1 MKLHI
6 FAVLLAA
13 TAPAL
18 AHDTWVETNT
28 NVYRVGDVAHID
40 LKLGNHGNEGR
51 DFKLAAIAPLEST
64 NIEVVAP
71 DGKKFDIKPSLAS
84 TAMAP
89 KEGYWEGDFTNNAPG
104 LYCVHQTF
112 DAVMSYAPER
122 AIKSAKTYFL
132 ASKSLD
138 NVPIGAPGY
147 NRIMGDALEIVPQ
160 NNPVAPM
167 DTGDELKLRLMFK
180 GKPLANTRISFIPR
194 DAELTPGFDPRYE
207 ALTDKNGDATFAPKE
222 AETYLAVAHVETKE
236 AGEQN
241 GKKYDF
247 TQYGATLTVYVP
259 AICACCGE

>member
-1 MKLHI
+1 MKLQI
-6 FAVLLAA
+6 IAALLAA

-40 LKLGNHGNEGR
+40 LKLGNHGNDHR
-51 DFKLAAIAPLEST
+51 DFKLAALAPLEST

-71 DGKKFDIKPSLAS
+71 DGKKFDLKPNLVS
-84 TAMAP
+84 TSIAP
-89 KEGYWEGDFTNNAPG
+89 KEGYWTGDFTNNAPG
-104 LYCVHQTF
+104 LYCVHQTM

-132 ASKSLD
+132 ASKSMD
-138 NVPIGAPGY
+138 NVPIGAPGFDK
-147 NRIMGDALEIVPQ
+147 ILGDALEIVPQ
-160 NNPVAPM
+160 NNPVAPI
-167 DTGDELKLRLMFK
+167 DTGDEIKLRLMFK
-180 GKPLANTRISFIPR
+180 GKALANTKISFIPR
-194 DAELTPGFDPRYE
+194 GAELKTGFDAQYE
-207 ALTDKNGDATFAPKE
+207 KMTDANGDATFAPRE
-222 AETYLAVAHVETKE
+222 AKTYLAVAHVDTKE

-247 TQYGATLTVYVP
+247 TKYGATLTVYVP